1 MASSIAAIGRVLL
14 LAIVAIGLTESAAAQ
29 STDPSLSLSDANP
42 PDRPRIGLVL
52 GGGGARGAAHIGVL
66 RELERQRIPV
76 DAIAGTSIGA
86 IIGGLYAA
94 GHSVDDLEELVRSID
109 WRDAFTDDTRRE
121 DKRFRR
127 KQDDREFPIDLEL
140 GLRDGEIQLPR
151 GAIAGQKVAL
161 LLRSL
166 TLHVPSDQ
174 DFDALPIPYRAVA
187 ADLVTGQPYAMGQ
200 GDLARAIRASM
211 AAPGV
216 FAPVEFDGRTLV
228 DGGLDGNVPVTTIRE
243 MDVDV
248 VIAVDVEFPLYE
260 PEQLNT
266 ALDVTAQML
275 TILIRNATREQLAT
289 LGPRDVLIRPELGQ
303 FGSTDFVG
311 IEAAIGP
318 GMEATAAAAEELRGL
333 SLDPAAYS
341 DHLASRQSRRSAVPE
356 QIDFVRISADS
367 GLAPEV
373 LEARLS
379 SESGDDADAEQ
390 LAADAASLYGLA
402 TFERVGYRFIQED
415 DLTGVEF
422 SGASKGWGPDYLR
435 FGLALQDDFDGATS
449 FDLSARLTRTEL
461 NSLGAEWRNDL
472 RLGTRPYFRSELYQ
486 PLSFNSRYFVA
497 PRLEAGQDN
506 FNVFTGDDN
515 VARYRITEAEL
526 GLDVG
531 RELGKWGE
539 FRAGVFRGL
548 SDASVRVGDPALT
561 DVDLNTG
568 GTFARLAFDTLD
580 NGQIPH
586 SGVRGEI
593 QWVSSSSALG
603 ADADADAIES
613 NINLVRTF
621 GRHSFSVGALLNVA
635 LDDDTVVQNFYPLG
649 GFLWLSGLAQGE
661 ISGPHAGVARLV
673 YYRRSGDT
681 GGLFEIPLYIG
692 ASLEAGNVWERRSD
706 IGFDSMIT
714 SGSLFVGLD
723 TFFGPV
729 YLAAGLADGGR
740 TNFYLSVGVPP

>member
-1 MASSIAAIGRVLL
+1 MASSFAALYRALL
-14 LAIVAIGLTESAAAQ
+14 LSLLAGGLFESSFAQ
-29 STDPSLSLSDANP
+29 PANPASNPAGSGP

-66 RELERQRIPV
+66 RELERQQIPV
-76 DAIAGTSIGA
+76 DAIAGTSMGA

-94 GHSVDDLEELVRSID
+94 GHSVDQLEELVRSID

-127 KQDDREFPIDLEL
+127 KQDDREYPIGLEL

-166 TLHVPSDQ
+166 TRHVPSNQ
-174 DFDALPIPYRAVA
+174 DFDELPIPYRAVA
-187 ADLVTGQPYAMGQ
+187 ADLVTGQPYAMGK

-216 FAPVEFDGRTLV
+216 FAPVEYDGRTLV
-228 DGGLDGNVPVTTIRE
+228 DGGLDGNVPVPTIRE
-243 MDVDV
+243 MGVDV
-248 VIAVDVEFPLYE
+248 IIAVDVEFPLYA

-275 TILIRNATREQLAT
+275 TILIQNETREQLAT
-289 LGPRDVLIRPELGQ
+289 LGAEDILIRPELGQ

-311 IEAAIGP
+311 IEAAIEP
-318 GMEATAAAAEELRGL
+318 GVEATASAAERLRPL
-333 SLDPAAYS
+333 RLDARDYAEHIAA
-341 DHLASRQSRRSAVPE
+341 RQNRRGSAPE
-356 QIDFVRISADS
+356 RIDFVRISADS
-367 GLAPEV
+367 GLAQQV

-379 SESGDDADAEQ
+379 SEVGDVADTET
-390 LAADAASLYGLA
+390 LAADAASLYGLE
-402 TFERVGYRFIQED
+402 TFERVGYRFIQEG

-422 SGASKGWGPDYLR
+422 TGDSKPWGPNYLR
-435 FGLALQDDFDGATS
+435 FGLALQDDFEGATA

-461 NSLGAEWRNDL
+461 NALGAEWRNDL
-472 RLGTRPYFRSELYQ
+472 RLGTRPYIRSELYQ

-506 FNVFTGDDN
+506 FNVFRGDDN
-515 VARYRITEAEL
+515 VARYRITDAEL

-539 FRAGVFRGL
+539 FRAGVFRGS
-548 SDASVRVGDPALT
+548 SDASVRVGDPALP
-561 DVDLNTG
+561 DSDLNTG
-568 GTFARLAFDTLD
+568 GVFTRLAFDTLD
-580 NGQIPH
+580 SGQIPH
-586 SGVRGEI
+586 SGVRGDV

-613 NINLVRTF
+613 SVDLVRTF

-635 LDDDTVVQNFYPLG
+635 LDDDTLVQNFYPLG
-649 GFLWLSGLAQGE
+649 GFLRLSGLARGE

-673 YYRRSGDT
+673 YYRRSGET
-681 GGLFEIPLYIG
+681 GGLFEIPLYFG
-692 ASLEAGNVWERRSD
+692 ASLEAGNVWEQRSD
-706 IGFDSMIT
+706 IGFDSLIT
-714 SGSLFVGLD
+714 SGSVFLGLD

-740 TNFYLSVGVPP
+740 SNFYLSVGVPP